1 MRTQTLRLALFA
13 VVLLTVGGMVL
24 SVSRLA
30 KAQPAAATAASPTK
44 PAEAV
49 IEKLS
54 FPENRDVNRKF
65 EAVLEYLAQPKPK
78 WRELTELAQGLLDN
92 KSDYFYQFQEGDKRR
107 VSVKDE
113 INRIIG
119 KLPKEGLEFYQITYG
134 PVAEGLVRDAK
145 ENGYD
150 KGKLAEVSQRYFHTK
165 AGADAT
171 LLLAAVNLETGY
183 FPEAAYGYQRLLAR
197 PDAEKVLDP
206 KTLFKAAVAI
216 RRAGDGKMTDAVAA
230 VWTLLEKNFPRE
242 GVQIGRKGYSLDMLK
257 AELDKPVEMLF
268 GTVGDQF
275 VAMKGGNPTRAATAE
290 AGAPF
295 LGTLFN
301 LPVLYRLEDDGQKE
315 AAEFVKTAVTK
326 AYRDNKGNRQAP
338 PLIPGAFPITAPN
351 VIVFR
356 GYDGVYAFYT
366 RSFTDA
372 SGTPRREGN
381 LAWHQ
386 LGKYG
391 AAAIRAGSSDD
402 GESAQSDATNLKTW
416 WESHWAGMQPGI
428 MFENPLAG
436 SLSHDGK
443 RVYFVD
449 DFHVPPAMQQ
459 VMNEWGG
466 MPPQGDL
473 GQKGVGKKE
482 YNRLVA
488 VDLETGSLVWTI
500 GRPSPGTR
508 QEESDKIGSS
518 ALLAE
523 GAYFLGPPVTVNGKL
538 YALMERDGHLLLA
551 CLDPAKLSEAPAT
564 PLKPGERP
572 RPGVR
577 VGPQPQPELVWVQ
590 ALGRANSPVRQ
601 DPLRRIQG
609 AFLAAADGVMIC
621 PTNSGAVVAVDL
633 NARSL
638 LWAHT
643 YATLDKGTEYGGGM
657 RRGGYIGRPGGQA
670 ANQWRSSTP
679 VITGGRVVVSAYDSG
694 TVQCLDLRS
703 GKLLWQDTR
712 KPDDLYV
719 GGVAQDKVLIVGKG
733 TVRAVKL
740 VGDKDDKAQ
749 REKATPGWKDELK
762 VALPVGHG
770 VVGKDGKFYLPVVGD
785 PDKAD
790 DQTPAVWGID
800 TATGKAVS
808 KTLYRRKDVVPVGPA
823 PDPRLALGNLVFHD
837 GMMFSQSAT
846 EVVAFPLNEVKRR
859 EVQIALDKN
868 PSDPAGLFSRGELS
882 LEKGDLLK
890 AVEDFKAAQ
899 ANKPSDD
906 VAHKIKQKLYAAYT
920 ELLRDKFDQG
930 EPFLAEYKTL
940 CEFPLDDR
948 EPDFGRQREEQ
959 TRRRGLYYSLVA
971 KGREAQGQLVEAF
984 DHYRLY
990 AELGEQGKLLPVPE
1004 DPNTAALPSVWAS
1017 GRIDAMMRN
1026 AKDPAA
1032 RKPLEERVAKDW
1044 SEVKA
1049 ANDLDRLRNFV
1060 KVFGAYFASG
1070 RDAQFLLA
1078 ERLKDTN
1085 NDDDRREAQALLLS
1099 LIGQAE
1105 DDKDGKTAAKATA
1118 ALARLLTSRGLLDDA
1133 LGLYAR
1139 LADKYPDVDVA
1150 GGKTGGDLLGELI
1163 TDKQYWPALEPE
1175 RPVTLGKYVAK
1186 AEAVQSGRQVS
1197 ASLDLVPNG
1206 DLFPFYKRHRVSL
1219 ENDQNTNNMTVKVT
1233 DRVTGQEKFKPLPT
1247 ESWSLQN
1254 YSIYGQHPNA
1264 SMANQRLA
1272 QVNGHILLLHVGWWV
1287 RCYDLSRGVELWK
1300 YCVANVGGA
1309 APPNNGQSQ
1318 TENWQ
1323 LSVQSEANSD
1333 RDLKVTVLRYNQ
1345 MTGQQTTEWVSVMG
1359 KSTVLQAGYASF
1371 LSKDGLFTKDPR
1383 TGTTLWQRGNITQG
1397 AMIFGDATHLFL
1409 VEPTQAGFSSRV
1421 LRAVDGVQIQGVPD
1435 FGSLLLGSS
1444 RVHVF
1449 GRQVLLFESGGKDKP
1464 RTLRLYDILDGK
1476 DVWAKQYPAESA
1488 VFETVDPDLTGVVSG
1503 DGKIEVLAA
1512 RTGKSLFAAAADAK
1526 KVKEHVQDEKG
1537 KFDVVKPLLMAD
1549 GERYFMF
1556 LNRDQ
1561 AKNNNGNSAENS
1573 GASPNRVRLVNG
1585 PAYAFSKATGERL
1598 WYTDTQLVNQRLYV
1612 DRFDELPCLVAF
1624 NPMHQEDGA
1633 APGGPGGGPVMVGG
1647 GRVIR
1652 GGFGGGQGGM
1662 PGWSHKVVVIDKQ
1675 LGNLREDKALPA
1687 GNGWFQWVS
1696 YDPKANA
1703 YEFGGYNNAKLRI
1716 YPPDTAKK

>member
-1 MRTQTLRLALFA
+1 MRTQFLRLALFA
-13 VVLLTVGGMVL
+13 VVVCTLGGMVL

-30 KAQPAAATAASPTK
+30 KAQPAAATSASPGK

-54 FPENRDVNRKF
+54 FPENRDVNRQF
-65 EAVLEYLAQPKPK
+65 EAVQEYLQQKNPK
-78 WRELTELAQGLLDN
+78 WREVTELAQKLLDN

-113 INRIIG
+113 ISRMIG
-119 KLPKEGLEFYQITYG
+119 KLPKEGLEFYQLNYG
-134 PVAEGLVRDAK
+134 PVADGLLKEAK

-150 KGKLAEVSQRYFHTK
+150 KAKLAEVSQRYFHTK

-197 PDAEKVLDP
+197 PDADKILDP

-230 VWTLLEKNFPRE
+230 VWALLEKNFPRE

-268 GTVGDQF
+268 GQVGDQF

-295 LGTLFN
+295 LGTIFN

-315 AAEFVKTAVTK
+315 AADFVKAAVART
-326 AYRDNKGNRQAP
+326 YRDSKQNRQSL
-338 PLIPGAFPITAPN
+338 PLIPGAFPVTAPN

-372 SGTPRREGN
+372 SGVRRQEGN

-391 AAAIRAGSSDD
+391 AAAIRAGGSDD
-402 GESAQSDATNLKTW
+402 GESAQSDAANLKSW
-416 WESHWAGMQPGI
+416 SEYWAGVNHGSVL
-428 MFENPLAG
+428 FENPLAG

-449 DFHVPPAMQQ
+449 DFNVPPAMQQ
-459 VMNEWGG
+459 VNYDMGWAQ
-466 MPPQGDL
+466 PQGDT
-473 GQKGVGKKE
+473 GPKGVGKKE

-488 VDLETGSLVWTI
+488 VDLETGSLAWTL
-500 GRPSPGTR
+500 GRPAPGTR
-508 QEESDKIGSS
+508 PDEVDKITSS

-551 CLDPAKLSEAPAT
+551 CLDPAKLSEAAPA
-564 PLKPGERP
+564 LKSGEKP

-643 YATLDKGTEYGGGM
+643 YATLDKGSEMGGG
-657 RRGGYIGRPGGQA
+657 RFRGGPVRAVGQA

-679 VITGGRVVVSAYDSG
+679 VIAGGRVVVSAYDSG
-694 TVQCLDLRS
+694 TVQCLDLRT
-703 GKLLWQDTR
+703 GKLQWQESR

-719 GGVAQDKVLIVGKG
+719 GGVAQDKVLIVGKS

-749 REKATPGWKDELK
+749 REKPTPAWKEELK

-790 DQTPAVWGID
+790 DQTPAVWGVD
-800 TATGKAVS
+800 TTTGKAVS
-808 KTLYRRKDVVPVGPA
+808 KTLYRRKDVLPVGPA

-868 PSDPAGLFSRGELS
+868 PNDPAGLFSRGELS

-899 ANKPSDD
+899 ANKPSED
-906 VAHKIKQKLYAAYT
+906 VEHKIKQKLYVAYT

-930 EPFLAEYKTL
+930 EPFLAEYKQL
-940 CEFPLDDR
+940 CEYKLDDT

-971 KGREAQGQLVEAF
+971 KGREAQGRLVEAF
-984 DHYRLY
+984 DHYRAY

-1032 RKPLEERVAKDW
+1032 RKPLEDRVAKDW
-1044 SEVKA
+1044 AEVKA

-1085 NDDDRREAQALLLS
+1085 NDDDRREAQALLLN

-1139 LADKYPDVDVA
+1139 LADKYPNVDVA

-1186 AEAVQSGRQVS
+1186 AEAVNSGRQVA
-1197 ASLDLVPNG
+1197 ASIDLVPNG

-1219 ENDQNTNNMTVKVT
+1219 ENDQNGLLSLKVV
-1233 DRVTGQEKFKPLPT
+1233 DRVTGQDKFKPLNT
-1247 ESWSLQN
+1247 ENWPFQN
-1254 YSIYGQHPNA
+1254 YGYGMTHPNA

-1272 QVNGHILLLHVGWWV
+1272 QVNGHILLLHAGWWV

-1300 YCVANVGGA
+1300 YCIANVGGG
-1309 APPNNGQSQ
+1309 PPPANSQ
-1318 TENWQ
+1318 FENWQ
-1323 LSVQSEANSD
+1323 MNLQGEANSD
-1333 RDLKVTVLRYNQ
+1333 RDLKVNVYRYNNQ
-1345 MTGQQTTEWVSVMG
+1345 TGQQTTEWTFVAG
-1359 KSTVLQAGYASF
+1359 KSTVLQAGYAAF

-1383 TGTTLWQRGNITQG
+1383 TGTTLWQRGGITQG

-1421 LRAVDGVQIQGVPD
+1421 LRAVDGVQIPGVPE
-1435 FGSLLLGSS
+1435 FGSLLLGNS

-1476 DVWAKQYPAESA
+1476 DVWAKQYPADSA

-1512 RTGKSLFAAAADAK
+1512 RTGKPLFAGAVDAK
-1526 KVKEHVQDEKG
+1526 KVKEHLHDEKG

-1549 GERYFMF
+1549 GERYYTF
-1556 LNRDQ
+1556 LNQDV
-1561 AKNNNGNSAENS
+1561 AKNNNGSTAEGNN
-1573 GASPNRVRLVNG
+1573 GPSPNRVRLVNG
-1585 PAYAFSKATGERL
+1585 AAYAFSKATGERL

-1624 NPMHQEDGA
+1624 NPMYQEEGA
-1633 APGGPGGGPVMVGG
+1633 APGGPGGGGAVVIGG

-1652 GGFGGGQGGM
+1652 GGFGGGGAGM

-1675 LGNLREDKALPA
+1675 LGNLREDKNLPA

-1696 YDPKANA
+1696 YDAKKNE

-1716 YPPDTAKK
+1716 FAPPTDSAKK